1 MEGGI
6 VGGMKRFLVNLVLL
20 SALGAFAA
28 ADTRASHTAPGR
40 PALLSLSEL
49 EQTFPDEDEEL
60 VNALLESLSVEQ
72 LGVVESDA
80 VPESS
85 LFHLVRNAG
94 KYKAP
99 PGTRYA
105 VYSVRNEGKQP
116 VILHCNCIP
125 FSGWF
130 VMCLINGSLRLDSGE
145 CCYIYILPP
154 EDEAK
159 LLSLSID
166 SADISA
172 DLPLSPDMEAPL
184 LQWGEPVPASS
195 ENLSLSVRVD
205 KNCPYSEELG
215 IPLSVSITNTSDC
228 LVALPLPREVAD
240 DGVDIFNDKGEK
252 VGSCE
257 LSFIFCG
264 ILEQKKLPL
273 VLMPGETVV
282 TSFSSML
289 CLRIPEQSGGVLM
302 VFPTHKELAG
312 QRLHAVWRVYDL
324 VSTEFE
330 IEPLTE

>member
-1 MEGGI
+1 
-6 VGGMKRFLVNLVLL
+6 MKRVLVNLVLL
-20 SALGAFAA
+20 SALGAYAA
-28 ADTRASHTAPGR
+28 AETRASPTAPGQ
-40 PALLSLSEL
+40 PTILPLGGL
-49 EQTFPDEDEEL
+49 EQNFPDNDEEE
-60 VNALLESLSVEQ
+60 VSALLESLSIEQ
-72 LGVVESDA
+72 LGVVESEA

-85 LFHLVRNAG
+85 LFHLVRNIG

-105 VYSVRNEGKQP
+105 VYSVRNEGKQS

-125 FSGWF
+125 FCGWF
-130 VMCLINGSLRLDSGE
+130 AMCQKNGSLRLDSGE

-159 LLSLSID
+159 MSSLSIY
-166 SADISA
+166 SEDIFA
-172 DLPLSPDMEAPL
+172 DLPLTPDMEAPL

-205 KNCPYSEELG
+205 KNCPYSGELG
-215 IPLSVSITNTSDC
+215 IPLSVSITNTSDSM
-228 LVALPLPREVAD
+228 VALPLPKEVAD
-240 DGVDIFNDKGEK
+240 EGVDIFNDKGEK

-264 ILEQKKLPL
+264 MLVQEKLPL
-273 VLMPGETVV
+273 VLMPGETAF

-289 CLRIPEQSGGVLM
+289 CLKVPEQSGGVLM
-302 VFPTHKELAG
+302 SYPTRKELAG
-312 QRLHAVWRVYDL
+312 QRLHAVWRAYDL
-324 VSTEFE
+324 VSAEFE